1 MKDLNSIL
9 ELKRVSRFTTQRHLE
24 DKKHVDLKAAI
35 KSTGVPTG
43 APTADVT
50 SNEIT
55 HRADLQPVG
64 ELGEPGEFQANLNY
78 MHNVYQNKLS
88 NL

>member
-1 MKDLNSIL
+1 
-9 ELKRVSRFTTQRHLE
+9 R
-24 DKKHVDLKAAI
+24 
-35 KSTGVPTG
+35 G
-43 APTADVT
+43 
-50 SNEIT
+50 
-55 HRADLQPVG
+55 DLQPVG